1 MQGNKS
7 ERRRLK
13 EEILAHLDD
22 LTLKWLLTVRS
33 RKVVVSA
40 SILKRKA
47 KKLVEKINIKRFQVS
62 DT

>member
-22 LTLKWLLTVRS
+22 LILKWLLTVRN

-47 KKLVEKINIKRFQVS
+47 KKLVEKINIKGFQVS
-62 DT
+62 DI